1 MRRGKT
7 FLAGDVLI
15 LLGFLLQSLQEVNV
29 VLKETERKKLKKDF
43 STTVCHSKDKRVFQ
57 QFKPRFNMTAKPSQ
71 DTDPKTHVISW
82 VWISGIEYGTA
93 MKKNSGSGPA

>member
-15 LLGFLLQSLQEVNV
+15 LLGFLLQSLQKVNV

-43 STTVCHSKDKRVFQ
+43 STTVCHSKDKRVF
-57 QFKPRFNMTAKPSQ
+57 
-71 DTDPKTHVISW
+71 
-82 VWISGIEYGTA
+82 
-93 MKKNSGSGPA
+93 